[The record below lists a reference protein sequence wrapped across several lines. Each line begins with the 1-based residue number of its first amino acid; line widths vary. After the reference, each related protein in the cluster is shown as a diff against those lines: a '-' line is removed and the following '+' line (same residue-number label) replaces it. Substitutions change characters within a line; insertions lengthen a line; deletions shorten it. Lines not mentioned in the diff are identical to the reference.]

1 MKSALQPPALRSLWR
16 LLHPLAAASLSVAL
30 LALGA
35 TPSRAA
41 DEPASKPLRALL
53 VLGGCCHDY
62 EAQKDI
68 LAKGIAKRARVEF
81 VIAYDPSTT
90 TKHLNPVYN
99 NPDWAKGFDVV
110 IHDECTSDVKDLALI
125 DRILA
130 PHRRGLPAVVLH
142 CGMHSYRSE
151 GWPRTV
157 TPWFEFTGL
166 QTTAHAA
173 QEPIAVSFLASD
185 SPITHGMGNWK
196 TIQEELYNN
205 IVGKLLDTATP
216 LARGRQ
222 TTYDRKRRPTTSD
235 YVVVWTNNYQGTK
248 VFATT
253 LGHNNE
259 TVSDPRYLDL
269 VTRGLLWS
277 CGKLNPQYL
286 K

>member
-1 MKSALQPPALRSLWR
+1 MKSVHQLCVLQSTVAI
-16 LLHPLAAASLSVAL
+16 AL
-30 LALGA
+30 LFGT
-35 TPSRAA
+35 TPARAA
-41 DEPASKPLRALL
+41 DPGPKPLRALL

-62 EAQKDI
+62 KTQQEI
-68 LAKGIAKRARVEF
+68 LTKGIGERARVEF
-81 VIAYDPSTT
+81 VVAYDPDTG

-99 NPDWAKGFDVV
+99 NPDWAAGFDVV
-110 IHDECTSDVKDLALI
+110 IHDECTSDVKDLAMI

-130 PHRRGLPAVVLH
+130 PHRHGLPAVVLH

-151 GWPRTV
+151 GWPKAV

-173 QEPIAVSFLASD
+173 QEPIAISFLPSD
-185 SPITHGMGNWK
+185 SPITHGMTNWR
-196 TIQEELYNN
+196 TIREELYNN

-216 LARGRQ
+216 LARGKQ
-222 TTYDRKRRPTTSD
+222 TVRDRRRREITSD
-235 YVVVWTNNYQGTK
+235 YVVVWTNNYRGTTK

>member
-1 MKSALQPPALRSLWR
+1 MKTKLCLAFLSLAVAILGPR
-16 LLHPLAAASLSVAL
+16 TQIAVADDAA
-30 LALGA
+30 
-35 TPSRAA
+35 P
-41 DEPASKPLRALL
+41 KPLRALL

-62 EAQKDI
+62 EHQKDI
-68 LAKGIAKRARVEF
+68 LTKGISERARVEV
-81 VIAYDPSTT
+81 VIAYDPDTT
-90 TKHLNPVYN
+90 TRHLNPVYN

-110 IHDECTSDVKDLALI
+110 IHDECSSDVNDLGLVE
-125 DRILA
+125 RILA
-130 PHRRGLPAVVLH
+130 PHRQGLPAVVLH
-142 CGMHSYRSE
+142 CGMHCYRTE
-151 GWPRTV
+151 GWRKSV

-166 QTTAHAA
+166 QTTQHAA
-173 QEPIAVSFLASD
+173 QEPIAISFLPTD
-185 SPITHGMGNWK
+185 SPITHGLTNWR
-196 TIQEELYNN
+196 TIHEELYNN
-205 IVGKLLDTATP
+205 VVGKLLDTATP
-216 LARGRQ
+216 LARGQQ

-235 YVVVWTNNYQGTK
+235 YVVVWTNNYRGTK